1 MRAALEELLR
11 RSEGSDE
18 LLELL
23 KKPFSS
29 NFQQN
34 SIWAS
39 FGTSVGFSVLI
50 AVAFSLLR
58 PYNSVV
64 YAPKL
69 KHADEAHAP
78 PPMGKGILAWF
89 GPVIKT
95 KEQDLIRNMGLDA
108 AVFLRFT
115 RMCRNIFLSI
125 SVIGCAILIPINLR
139 KGTGTTFV
147 EKLTPLSTSGSPT
160 WAQVVC
166 AYLFNIVVAG
176 FLWFNYRK
184 IVQLRRQYYDS
195 PEYLASLHARTLM
208 INDIPKPYCT
218 DEGIGRLI
226 DEVVPTSSFSRTAIA
241 RNVKDLPDLIA
252 QHEGT
257 VRKLEKH
264 LAKYLKNP
272 DQLPPARPT
281 CNPSKKDPSYGSYAK
296 GQKVD
301 AIEYLTG
308 RIRDLE
314 MEIKDVRLGV
324 DKRNAMPYGFAS
336 YEDIGEAHTI
346 AYAARN
352 KHPHGTTIV
361 LAPRP
366 DDIIWQ
372 NMHLDQKTRR
382 WRRIVNNLWVTLLTL
397 LWIGPN
403 AMISIFLVNLENLGR
418 VWGAFKTSLSANG
431 TIWSIVQGV
440 ASPAVTSLIYLV
452 LPIIFRRLSMRA
464 GDRTKTARERNVTGK
479 LYTFFVF
486 NNLII
491 FSGFSTV
498 WTFVSAV
505 VEKTGKGQDAWKV
518 IQDEDIARVLFT
530 SLCSISPFWVT
541 WLLQRNLGAAIDL
554 AQLWTLF
561 WSSCVRKFSSPTPRE
576 LIELTAP
583 PAFDYA
589 AYYNYFLFYSTV
601 TLTFATI
608 QPLVLPAAALY
619 FTIDVYL
626 KKYLLLYVFVTKTES
641 GGMFWRVLF
650 NRMVFASILAN
661 LVVFLAVWVQGD
673 STHIQ
678 AFAVI
683 PLPFLMVLF
692 KIYCARSFDKK
703 THYYSLRAVGRHGD
717 DTAAAPI
724 KHSRKTDR
732 LASRFGHPALY
743 KPLTTPMVHARAQSI
758 LASIYSGRLSNPNN
772 PDTNDIASVSGYS
785 DTFTL
790 STMKAPHGGHGG
802 GPGKLQQNLIP
813 GFEVVP
819 ESQLDFSFYKNRA
832 EFGDDHGAGDIFTRT
847 PNPYDRPGTADTYR
861 YTASSPGS
869 SRAGSP
875 APPVPGMP
883 SQYSRTGLGQG
894 GGDSRYGTASPPPPF
909 SSRYSATSSPPP
921 PFSGHENPYGAPI
934 HPAFR
939 NDDRR
944 RGSGSQTRESLV
956 RAAAGMP
963 DSAPVSVPVAPGFL
977 GGGPMGYGGLPQ
989 EDADVAD
996 GRVDYD
1002 YYRGRRGAR

>member
-1 MRAALEELLR
+1 MRAAFEELLR
-11 RSEGSDE
+11 RTEGSDE

-39 FGTSVGFSVLI
+39 FGTSIGFTVLI

-78 PPMGKGILAWF
+78 PPMGKGILAWL

-95 KEQDLIRNMGLDA
+95 QEQDLIRHMGLDA

-139 KGTGTTFV
+139 KGTGTSFV
-147 EKLTPLSTSGSPT
+147 DKLTPLSTSGSPT

-166 AYLFNIVVAG
+166 AYLFNIVVSG

-208 INDIPKPYCT
+208 INDIPKAYCT
-218 DEGIGRLI
+218 DEGGA
-226 DEVVPTSSFSRTAIA
+226 DFVVLAPAIA

-281 CNPSKKDPSYGSYAK
+281 CAPSKKDPSYGSYAK

-346 AYAARN
+346 AYAARK

-366 DDIIWQ
+366 NDIIWQ

-382 WRRIVNNLWVTLLTL
+382 WRRIVNNLWVILLTL

-403 AMISIFLVNLENLGR
+403 AMISIFLVNLANLGR
-418 VWGAFKTSLSANG
+418 VWKNFQASLDANT

-464 GDRTKTARERNVTGK
+464 GDRTKSARERNVTGK

-491 FSGFSTV
+491 FSAFSTV

-518 IQDEDIARVLFT
+518 ILEEDIARVLFT

-561 WSSCVRKFSSPTPRE
+561 WSSC
-576 LIELTAP
+576 LTAP

-626 KKYLLLYVFVTKTES
+626 KKYLLLYIFVTKTES

-650 NRMVFASILAN
+650 NRMVFASIL
-661 LVVFLAVWVQGD
+661 D
-673 STHIQ
+673 RPRP
-678 AFAVI
+678 FAVV
-683 PLPFLMVLF
+683 PLPFLMVAF
-692 KIYCARSFDKK
+692 KIYCRRAFDKK
-703 THYYSLRAVGRHGD
+703 THYYSHRAVGRHGD
-717 DTAAAPI
+717 DTAAAPL
-724 KHSRKTDR
+724 KNSRKADR

-772 PDTNDIASVSGYS
+772 PDAHDIASVSGYS

-790 STMKAPHGGHGG
+790 STMKSPHGGA
-802 GPGKLQQNLIP
+802 PGKLQQNIIP
-813 GFEVVP
+813 GFEV
-819 ESQLDFSFYKNRA
+819 
-832 EFGDDHGAGDIFTRT
+832 FGDDHGAGDIFTRT

-861 YTASSPGS
+861 YTASSPGG

-875 APPVPGMP
+875 AP
-883 SQYSRTGLGQG
+883 TDAG
-894 GGDSRYGTASPPPPF
+894 GA
-909 SSRYSATSSPPP
+909 
-921 PFSGHENPYGAPI
+921 
-934 HPAFR
+934 
-939 NDDRR
+939 
-944 RGSGSQTRESLV
+944 
-956 RAAAGMP
+956 
-963 DSAPVSVPVAPGFL
+963 
-977 GGGPMGYGGLPQ
+977 
-989 EDADVAD
+989 
-996 GRVDYD
+996 
-1002 YYRGRRGAR
+1002 